1 MLRRTK
7 PKPTPPAEPV
17 TGSDVPDATTASRE
31 TPAAAD
37 AEKAKPARVVTAKRP
52 HGVWH
57 CDISAIPIGLPG
69 AGYWTAWW
77 PFSIVLAWVLSWH
90 IVLVLDHF
98 SRALLAF
105 RITRREPSAADVCA
119 ALDDA
124 VARAGVAPRHI
135 VTDCGS
141 QFATDYLA
149 WCTKHG
155 ARPRFGAVGK
165 HGSIAILE
173 RMILSLKQEFL
184 RRIFVPSSY
193 DAMVSAMS
201 LYAVWYNEHRPHAS
215 LDGRTPREM
224 LDGVPPP
231 RLRERFEPRPGC
243 TAERAKPKDDRERA
257 PPVCRPRGELRL
269 VVSYVGGHRELPI
282 VELHDAA

>member
-1 MLRRTK
+1 
-7 PKPTPPAEPV
+7 
-17 TGSDVPDATTASRE
+17 
-31 TPAAAD
+31 
-37 AEKAKPARVVTAKRP
+37 
-52 HGVWH
+52 
-57 CDISAIPIGLPG
+57 
-69 AGYWTAWW
+69 
-77 PFSIVLAWVLSWH
+77 
-90 IVLVLDHF
+90 
-98 SRALLAF
+98 
-105 RITRREPSAADVCA
+105 
-119 ALDDA
+119 
-124 VARAGVAPRHI
+124 
-135 VTDCGS
+135 
-141 QFATDYLA
+141 
-149 WCTKHG
+149 
-155 ARPRFGAVGK
+155 VGK